1 MEFITLRRVCR
12 RRATSMYCELCA
24 HNFVLVFLAFS
35 LRVFKFY
42 WFFVL
47 LLFFLVFFP
56 FLCMLSFLV
65 CFHFR
70 NSSEEYH
77 ITFWQI
83 FVIVLNFI
91 FGANVRPGGSGSQM
105 EREGKYEKELTH
117 PDKYLTLRPFS
128 RCKVA
133 QFIPH
138 YVLCLHSSFA
148 GWLWYFGH
156 TASPRCENENDFNF
170 RLICLMFSCRFRLK
184 YTTMSKTTAAD
195 KITILFTTEHKFQA

>member
-1 MEFITLRRVCR
+1 MF
-12 RRATSMYCELCA
+12 
-24 HNFVLVFLAFS
+24 
-35 LRVFKFY
+35 
-42 WFFVL
+42 
-47 LLFFLVFFP
+47 LLFFLVFF
-56 FLCMLSFLV
+56 FLLLHAFFLSLFL
-65 CFHFR
+65 FR

-77 ITFWQI
+77 ITFWQ
-83 FVIVLNFI
+83 FFAFVLNFI
-91 FGANVRPGGSGSQM
+91 LGANVRPGGSRSQR
-105 EREGKYEKELTH
+105 EREGKTEKELTH

-156 TASPRCENENDFNF
+156 TATRRCRASPRYENENDFNF

-184 YTTMSKTTAAD
+184 CTTMSKTTAAD
-195 KITILFTTEHKFQA
+195 KTTILFTTEHNFRA